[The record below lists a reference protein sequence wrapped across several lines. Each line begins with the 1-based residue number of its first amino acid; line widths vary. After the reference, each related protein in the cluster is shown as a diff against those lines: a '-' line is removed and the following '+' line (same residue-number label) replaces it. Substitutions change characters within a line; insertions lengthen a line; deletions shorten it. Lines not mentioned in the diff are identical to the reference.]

1 MNIIRHLYL
10 NIGLI
15 LLFLPASMLFGQG
28 IAVNQTGATADPS
41 AILDIN
47 AQQKGLLI
55 PRLTTSERN
64 NITLPAKA
72 LLIFNTTTSQFEVN
86 TGTTILPNWEA
97 IVTLESL
104 AMQNITWKQGGNFIA
119 ADSGVLGTTN
129 AKSLGLITNNIMRLY
144 VDSTTGRVGINTRSP
159 KAGLDISTTDALILP
174 SGNTAQRPPAPVPG
188 MIRFNVETGKLEG
201 FTLEGWKSL
210 Q

>member
-1 MNIIRHLYL
+1 MNIIRHLYI

-15 LLFLPASMLFGQG
+15 LLFIPASVLIGQG
-28 IAVNQTGATADPS
+28 IAVNQTGANADPS

-47 AQQKGLLI
+47 AQHKGLLI
-55 PRLTTSERN
+55 PRLTTTERN

-72 LLIFNTTTSQFEVN
+72 LLIFNTSTSQFEVN
-86 TGTTILPNWEA
+86 TGTTILPNWAA

-104 AMQNITWKQGGNFIA
+104 SVQNITWKQGGNFIT

-129 AKSLGLITNNIMRLY
+129 AKSLGLVTNNILRLY
-144 VDSTTGRVGINTRSP
+144 VDSTTGRVGINTPSP
-159 KAGLDISTTDALILP
+159 KAALHISATDALILP
-174 SGNTAQRPPAPVPG
+174 SGNTAQRPPVPVPG
-188 MIRFNVETGKLEG
+188 MIRFNSETGKLEG
-201 FTLEGWKSL
+201 FTAEGWKSL